1 MKTSFDNNGINAD
14 LNELTASSK
23 DANINCQIDSNIIC
37 GS

>member
-1 MKTSFDNNGINAD
+1 MKTSFDNNRINAD

-23 DANINCQIDSNIIC
+23 DANSNGLVDSNIIC